1 MSKQSILIVAALLIA
16 VVALAT
22 ALDLFAPG
30 IGDGFSGLRNQ
41 FSQPPEGAGAG
52 PRRELFAL
60 SFSRA
65 QLPRAVRSLA
75 GIATLA
81 GYGLLLRYLVPNR
94 LGILAR
100 ALAGT
105 PAQLARH
112 GLNGL
117 ALLLLIV
124 GLILLA
130 AISFVA
136 ALLAPLLGVALGA
149 TMWTGTVAFAMAIG
163 QRVRSRL
170 GGHEHSPIADL
181 LIGLSIF
188 FLLGLTPYLG
198 VPALLVAGLVG
209 LGAAAATRFGEVDR
223 LAIEP
228 IEY

>member
-1 MSKQSILIVAALLIA
+1 
-16 VVALAT
+16 
-22 ALDLFAPG
+22 
-30 IGDGFSGLRNQ
+30 
-41 FSQPPEGAGAG
+41 
-52 PRRELFAL
+52 
-60 SFSRA
+60 
-65 QLPRAVRSLA
+65 
-75 GIATLA
+75 
-81 GYGLLLRYLVPNR
+81 
-94 LGILAR
+94 
-100 ALAGT
+100 
-105 PAQLARH
+105 
-112 GLNGL
+112 
-117 ALLLLIV
+117 LIV

-163 QRVRSRL
+163 QQVRSRF
-170 GGHEHSPIADL
+170 GEHEHSPIADL